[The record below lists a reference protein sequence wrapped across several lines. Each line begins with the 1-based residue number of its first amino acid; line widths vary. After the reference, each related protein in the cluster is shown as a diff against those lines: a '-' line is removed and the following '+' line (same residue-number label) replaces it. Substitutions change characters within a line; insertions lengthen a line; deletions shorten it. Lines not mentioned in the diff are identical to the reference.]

1 MLDPIALPVDE
12 TVVAFVP
19 PQREYGPLSVAGEVR
34 SELVE
39 AMIDLPPAAM
49 LWRRIFP
56 GTPDQVPQA
65 RHFTRFLLAD
75 APCRDDAEL
84 IVSELTG
91 NAVRHTSSAEKGGTF
106 ILEISRTAEAVR
118 IAVYDCGWGGI
129 PRFAARCRTDAEC
142 GRGLAI
148 VTALADAAGYKGSDD
163 VGHMVWATLPSTDCG
178 RVAPV
183 TGNDHKR

>member
-1 MLDPIALPVDE
+1 MPDPIALAHE
-12 TVVAFVP
+12 TVAAFIP
-19 PQREYGPLSVAGEVR
+19 HQRECALPSAVAGEVR
-34 SELVE
+34 PELVE
-39 AMIDLPPAAM
+39 AMIDLPPATM

-56 GTPDQVPQA
+56 GTADQVPQA

-106 ILEISRTAEAVR
+106 ILEISRTVEAVR
-118 IAVYDCGWGGI
+118 LAVYDCGWGGI
-129 PRFAARCRTDAEC
+129 PRFAVRCRTDAEC

-148 VTALADAAGYKGSDD
+148 VTALADAVGHEGSDD
-163 VGHMVWATLPSTDCG
+163 VGHMVWATMPNTTSGGHLHSLAE
-178 RVAPV
+178 R
-183 TGNDHKR
+183 